1 MNFFGRTD
9 KGKKRRLNQDC
20 FGAYALS
27 RDAALIIVCDGMGG
41 EAGGETASLL
51 ALDAFVRCVVQM
63 CKPKLNGDSL
73 ALADRDA
80 ELMIN
85 NAISRANLTVY
96 DYAKLHPEF
105 TGMGTTLVAAL
116 ILDEGKKVFWVNV
129 GDSRLYFIKD
139 GRIAQLSHDHS
150 YVQYLVDIGE
160 LSADEA
166 MANPDKNI
174 ITRAIGI
181 DLTVDPDIT
190 ALRIPD
196 KDTSDTYIL
205 LCSDGLSNMVEDE
218 DILETVLS
226 DRTVEQKT
234 DVLVK
239 LANQNGGADN
249 ITVVLARL

>member
-1 MNFFGRTD
+1 
-9 KGKKRRLNQDC
+9 
-20 FGAYALS
+20 
-27 RDAALIIVCDGMGG
+27 
-41 EAGGETASLL
+41 
-51 ALDAFVRCVVQM
+51 
-63 CKPKLNGDSL
+63 
-73 ALADRDA
+73 
-80 ELMIN
+80 MIN

-96 DYAKLHPEF
+96 DYAKLHPEY